1 MADSAEQTNSSL
13 DTLKLVIAAL
23 VFVAGLAGFYLYAD
37 QPQLYRVLGL
47 LVFVIIAA
55 AIGLTTSK
63 GQALTGFMQ
72 AARTEVR
79 KMVWPTRA
87 ETLQTT
93 LMILI
98 VVVIVA
104 IFLWGLDRILAW
116 ILRLLI
122 G

>member
-13 DTLKLVIAAL
+13 DMIKLIAAAL
-23 VFVAGLAGFYLYAD
+23 VFAAGLAGFYMFAD

-47 LVFVIIAA
+47 LLFVVIAA
-55 AIGLTTSK
+55 AIALTTSK

-98 VVVIVA
+98 VVIIVA